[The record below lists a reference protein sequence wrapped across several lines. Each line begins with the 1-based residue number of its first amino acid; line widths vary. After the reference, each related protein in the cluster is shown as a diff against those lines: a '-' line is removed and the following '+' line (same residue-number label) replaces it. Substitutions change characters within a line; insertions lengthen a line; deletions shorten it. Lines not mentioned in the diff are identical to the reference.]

1 VDAWQI
7 GLIVVI
13 VAGLGLVIFGALWDR
28 SRNRKRAAEM
38 LAPPKRE
45 IPRFRPDAPAPHYL
59 SDLQARRPPEDA
71 GSTELSADERSALK
85 VRIAEPDIVTIK
97 TGYASKD
104 FVTDKGSG
112 WAVLDHPRILV
123 CGDPVET
130 VRELLS
136 VLEPMIM
143 SKTPLVI
150 VAPRIAD
157 EVRATLEVNKIRRTM
172 SLLALAPADS
182 DLRRIAEATGAMII
196 ERSDRQSGY
205 VSLDQL
211 GQCERWVSTSN
222 ASHVIASPLT

>member
-13 VAGLGLVIFGALWDR
+13 VVGLGLIIFGALWDR

-71 GSTELSADERSALK
+71 VTTELSADERSAIK

-97 TGYASKD
+97 TGYASKE

-112 WAVLDHPRILV
+112 WAVLDQPRVLV
-123 CGDPVET
+123 CADPVGT
-130 VRELLS
+130 IRELLP

-143 SKTPLVI
+143 SKSPLVI
-150 VAPRIAD
+150 VAPRLAD
-157 EVRATLEVNKIRRTM
+157 EVRATLEVNKIRQTM
-172 SLLALAPADS
+172 SLLAVTPAEADLA
-182 DLRRIAEATGAMII
+182 RIAEATGAGII
-196 ERSDRQSGY
+196 DRADRQSGY
-205 VSLDQL
+205 VPLDQL
-211 GQCERWVSTSN
+211 GRCERWVSTAS
-222 ASHVIASPLT
+222 ASHVINGR